1 MRYLPSV
8 TANYTLYY
16 TPHTCSLSPHIVL
29 REAGI
34 PFELVRVDLRA
45 KQLAD
50 GGDWLAINPKGY
62 VPALKTPDGEVITEG
77 AVIIRYLADQRPDS
91 KLAPPAGTLSRVRL
105 DEWLHF
111 IATELHKGMSPLYN
125 PVANADFKQN
135 LKDVRLAAR
144 WATLAAGIGDKPYL
158 LGEFTIADA
167 YAFYVLR
174 AWHRGQKESLERWP
188 VLASYYAR
196 VAERPAVAAALA
208 AEGTPA

>member
-1 MRYLPSV
+1 MRYQASV
-8 TANYTLYY
+8 TGNYTLYY
-16 TPHTCSLSPHIVL
+16 TPNTCSLSPHIVL

-62 VPALKTPDGEVITEG
+62 VPAVKTPGGEVITEG
-77 AVIIRYLADQRPDS
+77 AVIIRYLADQRPDAQ
-91 KLAPPAGTLSRVRL
+91 LAPPAGTIARVRL

-125 PVANADFKQN
+125 PTANAEFKQN
-135 LKDVRLAAR
+135 LKEQRLASR
-144 WATLAAGIGDKPYL
+144 WAALADGIGDKPYL
-158 LGEFTIADA
+158 LGELTIADA

-174 AWHRGQKESLERWP
+174 AWLRGQKESLERWP
-188 VLASYYAR
+188 VLGTYYAR
-196 VAERPAVAAALA
+196 VADRPAVAAALA
-208 AEGTPA
+208 AEGTPV